1 MDVNDNFDQAMQH
14 LNSAFVLACGGHYEP
29 KSTRDF
35 ILSCHLKH
43 MLDTIHSPAFDRL
56 VQEEERRIKAHD
68 WVRSMIQP

>member
-1 MDVNDNFDQAMQH
+1 MNDNFNQAMQH
-14 LNSAFVLACGGHYEP
+14 LNSAFALACNGYYKP

-35 ILSCHLKH
+35 ILACQLKH
-43 MLDTIHSPAFDRL
+43 VLDVIHNPAFDEL